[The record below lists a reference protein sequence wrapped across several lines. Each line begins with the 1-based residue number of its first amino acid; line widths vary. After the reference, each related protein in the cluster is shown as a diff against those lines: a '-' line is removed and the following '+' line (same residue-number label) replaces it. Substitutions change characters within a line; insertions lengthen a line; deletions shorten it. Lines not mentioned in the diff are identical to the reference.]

1 MKNKEKYENDD
12 VEEPVVEKR
21 KVMKGDILD
30 YLKAKSENGLK
41 IREKELELQKQMLEK
56 DKKRKN

>member
-12 VEEPVVEKR
+12 GEEPVVEKR